1 MKHLLLF
8 IIILIS
14 LPSFAQKERKVIRK
28 GNSLFSENKFK
39 ESEEKYRN
47 AIDLESKSFEAQ
59 FNLGDALYKQKRFKD
74 ALDVFKGINV
84 DKKHK
89 DKLSKV
95 FYNIGNSFL
104 SQKKN
109 AEAIEAYKEAL
120 RNNPKFEQARY
131 NLEWAKQDQKNQDK
145 NKQDKKQQDKENKD
159 KKNQDKKDQKQN
171 KKDQEKKDKKQKDNN
186 KKQQNKQKQKQQKNK
201 GSKDKKSG
209 KNKISKANAKR
220 LLEAL
225 QNDEKK
231 VQAKVKKAKAKALK
245 AKKKKIEKDW

>member
-59 FNLGDALYKQKRFKD
+59 FNLGDALYKQKRFKE

-131 NLEWAKQDQKNQDK
+131 NLEWAKQDKKKQDKQKQKNKKNQNKKNQDK
-145 NKQDKKQQDKENKD
+145 NKQDKKQQDK
-159 KKNQDKKDQKQN
+159 
-171 KKDQEKKDKKQKDNN
+171 
-186 KKQQNKQKQKQQKNK
+186 QNKQRREE
-201 GSKDKKSG
+201 G
-209 KNKISKANAKR
+209 
-220 LLEAL
+220 LLPY
-225 QNDEKK
+225 
-231 VQAKVKKAKAKALK
+231 V
-245 AKKKKIEKDW
+245 WG